1 MTGLDAAARGVLEE
15 RARLLAHPLPQQQ
28 VELSDGLELLVFSRA
43 GSAYAVSAAHVVEI
57 APLAEPTP
65 LPLVPPAVLGVVN
78 HRGRIVPLVDVVR
91 LLPGAGAEEG
101 DGGFAIVVA
110 AGAAALALRADAVTG
125 VERVAVGNVRPGAEL
140 GIDERET
147 VVAGV
152 TPALA
157 VILDADALGRDPRVE
172 VNDEIE

>member
-1 MTGLDAAARGVLEE
+1 MTGLDAAARRVLEE
-15 RARLLAHPLPQQQ
+15 RARLLARPLPQLQ

-57 APLAEPTP
+57 VPLAEPTP
-65 LPLVPPAVLGVVN
+65 LPRVPAAVLGVMN

-110 AGAAALALRADAVTG
+110 AGAAAFALRADAVTG
-125 VERVAVGNVRPGAEL
+125 SERVAADDVRPGAEL

-147 VVAGV
+147 LVAGV

-157 VILDADALGRDPRVE
+157 AILDVNALVLDPRVE